1 MAVRR
6 YRIVQDPEWEV
17 WVEGERGHWWIK
29 CPCHL
34 GPIASYRRKPD
45 AIRAARY
52 HRRGRQASSS
62 AGGGR

>member
-6 YRIVQDPEWEV
+6 YRIVKDPEWEV
-17 WVEGERGHWWIK
+17 WIERERGSWWVK

-34 GPIASYRRKPD
+34 GPIGYYRRKAD